1 MSDPLL
7 SFSVLPVPVAEVAP
21 GPHSE
26 AYFADQSEKKRAFV
40 EIRDQRQ
47 HRPAWNTLKE
57 VFWTPCTS
65 FFQLGQSVGSF
76 AGHLLFALPAALVG
90 GIIGVTVYAP
100 VMKTI
105 DYLSGNC
112 HGRSLRQYAIKPAQ
126 VLANMVYNRVTD
138 VFCRYLLGPSLLTA
152 VVEPL
157 HFIAAGLV
165 VAVTASPFIYR
176 DFASNSARTVE
187 DYIDCP
193 LSTSV
198 KHFIN
203 HHFWQRLDDVANARN
218 IQSQPL
224 PHMKSIFDQI
234 RKCSSEEHLQLA
246 VANGQ
251 LNADDI
257 PYFALD

>member
-1 MSDPLL
+1 MSDPFL
-7 SFSVLPVPVAEVAP
+7 SFSALPVHVAEVP
-21 GPHSE
+21 HGPHSE
-26 AYFADQSEKKRAFV
+26 AYFADQSEKKRALV
-40 EIRDQRQ
+40 EIRDERQ
-47 HRPAWNTLKE
+47 QRPAWNALKE

-90 GIIGVTVYAP
+90 GVIGVTLYAP
-100 VMKTI
+100 FMKTI

-138 VFCRYLLGPSLLTA
+138 VFCRYLLGPSVLAA

-157 HFIAAGLV
+157 YFIAAGLV

-176 DFASNSARTVE
+176 DFASNSAQNVE

-203 HHFWQRLDDVANARN
+203 HHFWQRLDDAANARN
-218 IQSQPL
+218 IESQPL
-224 PHMKSIFDQI
+224 PQMKSIFAQI
-234 RKCSSEEHLQLA
+234 KKYSSEEHLQLA

-251 LNADDI
+251 LSADDI
-257 PYFALD
+257 PYLALD